1 MTLKDLIKA
10 EAVLRATAARK
21 GVSVE
26 TVKKKIQEAIDAAW
40 ANPAG
45 REAQQRL
52 FPDGKPTPE
61 EMVIRLGKLVKGEL

>member
-1 MTLKDLIKA
+1 MTIKDRMKA
-10 EAVLRATAARK
+10 EFVLWVTAARE
-21 GVSVE
+21 GLSVRQ
-26 TVKKKIQEAIDAAW
+26 VKQNIQEAIDAAW

-61 EMVIRLGKLVKGEL
+61 EMVIRLGKRVKGEL